1 MQTEPA
7 PETMFD
13 ELGGA
18 PLLSLLALGIGLLL
32 ALSKQLYRV
41 RHRLRLTPPATAG
54 QGAALR

>member
-41 RHRLRLTPPATAG
+41 RPGTNREHWEPELIVRG
-54 QGAALR
+54 G